1 MSARPIPPTSA
12 LTEPYWEAARRGE
25 LVVQRCERCAER
37 PFPPRANCPSCG
49 ATSLSWSPVSGR
61 GTVHSYTVAYRAP
74 HPVFAAQLPLIV
86 AIVELEEG
94 PRMVTNLVGC
104 DPADLE
110 VGMAVEA
117 RFEAIDDSDMV
128 LPVFKPTRGAE
139 SPGTA

>member
-1 MSARPIPPTSA
+1 
-12 LTEPYWEAARRGE
+12 
-25 LVVQRCERCAER
+25 
-37 PFPPRANCPSCG
+37 
-49 ATSLSWSPVSGR
+49 
-61 GTVHSYTVAYRAP
+61 
-74 HPVFAAQLPLIV
+74 
-86 AIVELEEG
+86 
-94 PRMVTNLVGC
+94 MVTNLVDC